1 MNKPV
6 SVFAKQVFAEH
17 RKDDCGYAE
26 HEARYPVHIQ
36 PEDAER
42 EHVECTSLIKQAR
55 WDRRDRGLRRSR
67 RRRRLLREV

>member
-55 WDRRDRGLRRSR
+55 
-67 RRRRLLREV
+67 